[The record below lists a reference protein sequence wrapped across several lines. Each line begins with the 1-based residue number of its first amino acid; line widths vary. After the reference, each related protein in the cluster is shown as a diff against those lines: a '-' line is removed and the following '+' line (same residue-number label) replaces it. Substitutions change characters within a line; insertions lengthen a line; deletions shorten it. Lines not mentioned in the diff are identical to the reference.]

1 MGVQTCACPICRAHQ
16 HIGGEH
22 FGETAD
28 RFAELVEIGATVRVE
43 LDLRKDMRAEP
54 DLAPVEDRDA
64 LAHIALALEPVDA
77 PPAGR
82 YRQADALGD
91 LGGGLARVA
100 LEFAKDFYLECIKI
114 GHSFPI
120 DHKSRS

>member
-1 MGVQTCACPICRAHQ
+1 
-16 HIGGEH
+16 
-22 FGETAD
+22 
-28 RFAELVEIGATVRVE
+28 
-43 LDLRKDMRAEP
+43 MRAEP

-100 LEFAKDFYLECIKI
+100 LEFAKDFYLEWIKI

-120 DHKSRS
+120 DHKSDRKCTRLNSSHSCASRMPSSVCRKKKQNTKIQ

>member
-1 MGVQTCACPICRAHQ
+1 
-16 HIGGEH
+16 
-22 FGETAD
+22 
-28 RFAELVEIGATVRVE
+28 
-43 LDLRKDMRAEP
+43 MRAEP

-100 LEFAKDFYLECIKI
+100 LEFAKVFYLKWIRFVPP
-114 GHSFPI
+114 SPLTL
-120 DHKSRS
+120 KSRYKNPQNHITETKTKHFPPPPLPNVAPLLTRPPGRV